1 MNDFDKLLR
10 EGRTNQQNATIAK
23 RLRLNQETSA
33 EAIAKI
39 EATALARGVLES
51 ARRVA
56 SVALH
61 GNRKVRPDT
70 HLARRGTRYQYTDLF
85 DTSTWN
91 TGGTKVTYTPLGH
104 AWTLRE
110 PVRGGYGFSGH
121 GWIALS
127 TNGDI
132 YQTVQNSAYRNKYL
146 PKMTL
151 VLDYALLGHDESAA
165 EIQGSAIGAQNWLVD
180 FVLKHELA
188 VQLLGPS

>member
-1 MNDFDKLLR
+1 MNEFDKLLQK
-10 EGRTNQQNATIAK
+10 GRLEQQKAATAE
-23 RLRLNQETSA
+23 RLRLNQETNI
-33 EAIAKI
+33 EATAKI

-51 ARRVA
+51 TRRVA

-70 HLARRGTRYQYTDLF
+70 HLARRGTRYQYMDLF

-91 TGGTKVTYTPLGH
+91 TGGTKVTYTPLGR
-104 AWTLRE
+104 AWTLCE
-110 PVRGGYGFSGH
+110 SAGGGYDDSH
-121 GWIALS
+121 GGIALS

-132 YQTVQNSAYRNKYL
+132 YSTVHNSAYRNKYL

-151 VLDYALLGHDESAA
+151 VQDYALLGHDESAA
-165 EIQGSAIGAQNWLVD
+165 EIQGLAISTQNWLVD
-180 FVLKHELA
+180 FVLKHELD